1 MQAQDGDIVVNK
13 GHKINKIIICLEG
26 SINGRPPGSVLAEE
40 EVKSGGAISKDLVK
54 EGTGMLAIINIEELQ
69 KILGKSLHEINQKS
83 YALTHEKLMVQ
94 EAKKQDCS
102 HLFLEKMLFLK
113 KLGEGQFGKV
123 FLVKD
128 SETGQHY
135 AIKCISKQ
143 SVIENKME
151 QILNE

>member
-83 YALTHEKLMVQ
+83 YALTH
-94 EAKKQDCS
+94 
-102 HLFLEKMLFLK
+102 
-113 KLGEGQFGKV
+113 
-123 FLVKD
+123 
-128 SETGQHY
+128 
-135 AIKCISKQ
+135 
-143 SVIENKME
+143 
-151 QILNE
+151 